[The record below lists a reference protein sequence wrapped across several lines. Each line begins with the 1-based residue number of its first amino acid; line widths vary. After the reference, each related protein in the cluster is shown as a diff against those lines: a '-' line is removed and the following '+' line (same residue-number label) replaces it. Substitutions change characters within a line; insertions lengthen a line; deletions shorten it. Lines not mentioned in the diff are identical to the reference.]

1 MLGPE
6 ETKLSPGNLLIEFD
20 KFWLLIGLY
29 LSKFNLFTLMM
40 LFFFDSLKGVEITI
54 SSKSTDTIE
63 SFMDF

>member
-29 LSKFNLFTLMM
+29 LSKFNLFTLY
-40 LFFFDSLKGVEITI
+40 TI
-54 SSKSTDTIE
+54 INGTT
-63 SFMDF
+63 SFNIKYYPMAIGISI